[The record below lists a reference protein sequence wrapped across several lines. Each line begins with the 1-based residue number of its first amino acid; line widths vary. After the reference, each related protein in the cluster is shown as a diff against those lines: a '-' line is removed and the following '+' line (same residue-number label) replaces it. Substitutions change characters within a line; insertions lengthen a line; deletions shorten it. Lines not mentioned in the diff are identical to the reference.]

1 MLTLS
6 ETIDVNMYSDKAI
19 DSVNDMRELI
29 DYFEDPINNMTWG
42 EFSRAMH
49 RYLIKYDDSANKL
62 EAIYKAN
69 YKRMFCDDDEEDE

>member
-6 ETIDVNMYSDKAI
+6 ETRDVNFYSDKAI
-19 DSVNDMRELI
+19 DSVKDMRELI

-62 EAIYKAN
+62 EAIYKADF
-69 YKRMFCDDDEEDE
+69 KRMFCDDDGEEE